1 MPYHQSKIP
10 KGIVGEVSKIKE
22 EVLELEDAMHQRNPV
37 MALVEL
43 SDICAAISEFLEK
56 YHPSLKIY
64 DIIVMSEATRSAFK
78 DGSRK

>member
-1 MPYHQSKIP
+1 MPYHQTKIT

-22 EVLELEDAMHQRNPV
+22 ELQELEDALQQNNPV

-43 SDICAAISEFLEK
+43 SDICAAIIEFLEK
-56 YHPSLKIY
+56 HHPSLKII
-64 DIIVMSEATRSAFK
+64 DIITMAEATRSAFK